1 MANIKNLDD
10 YLKNDP
16 AVKSAKTK
24 LDKASADLARETAAK
39 NAVKEGT
46 PSYADVMTRY
56 NKALDASNT
65 AKSNFD
71 AVSRKATEYFNTNKE
86 SILAET
92 KAGEAKT
99 DRQRLTDAK
108 SDREALKKA
117 GQSTTVLD
125 QKIKDLEDK
134 IAGTGKYAPTGP
146 TGATGDT
153 GATGAT
159 GATGGSGNIPIEEFL
174 RNLDT
179 AGASTINEIKAYLG
193 IKNLDGKLDYATI
206 TAIYSKEKEI
216 ETVADATGRPV
227 DRLTYYKSAPKTGG
241 EGVVPTAT
249 ISSPTSASALINS
262 VFQTEL
268 KRDATPAEIEK
279 YTSELNAAE
288 RKNPSKTVKGITT
301 GGLNKTEFLTQVVK
315 KLPEYSTK
323 KSEKSSL
330 TSQSILGTARANG
343 LSLAQDQINS
353 FVKQVEDGKDLKVI
367 ENQIRSIAANGMPE
381 NVKKLLNE
389 GIDLETIYA
398 PYKSTMAATLELNPE
413 AINLNDP
420 ILRSA
425 LGPEKEM
432 TMYDFQKSLRKDPRW
447 QYTNNAKEDVFQ
459 SVNKVLQ
466 DFGFQG

>member
-71 AVSRKATEYFNTNKE
+71 AVSRKATEYFNTNKD

-92 KAGEAKT
+92 KASEAKT
-99 DRQRLTDAK
+99 DRQRLIDAK
-108 SDREALKKA
+108 SDRDRLKKA

-134 IAGTGKYAPTGP
+134 IAGTGKYAPAGPTGP
-146 TGATGDT
+146 TEDM

-159 GATGGSGNIPIEEFL
+159 GAMGGSGNIPIEEFL
-174 RNLDT
+174 RNLDA

-206 TAIYSKEKEI
+206 TAIYGKEKEI

-279 YTSELNAAE
+279 YTLELNAAE

-343 LSLAQDQINS
+343 LNLAQDQINS

-398 PYKSTMAATLELNPE
+398 PYKSTMAATLELSPE
-413 AINLNDP
+413 AISLNDP

-432 TMYDFQKSLRKDPRW
+432 TMYDFQKALRKDARW